1 MKEIILSTEDIQA
14 ICKEIAGKLEE
25 KFKNNETAPIFIGVL
40 NGATPF
46 FMDLLKYYH
55 GVCKIDFMQASSY
68 SGTNS
73 TGVIHLSKDISE
85 DIKNKDVVLIED
97 VVDTGLTIN
106 YLKQYIQIKYQPR
119 SISVVCLVDK
129 KALRRVDFNVDY
141 YGYTL
146 RDNKFLIGYG
156 LDYKGLARNYN
167 YIFVPDV
174 EEIEYWDKMSK

>member
-1 MKEIILSTEDIQA
+1 MKEIILSTEDIQT

-46 FMDLLKYYH
+46 FMDLFKYYH

-119 SISVVCLVDK
+119 SINVVCLVDK

-141 YGYTL
+141 YGYNL
-146 RDNKFLIGYG
+146 RYNKFLIGYG
-156 LDYKGLARNYN
+156 HD
-167 YIFVPDV
+167 
-174 EEIEYWDKMSK
+174 